1 MRAAQPSRMTL
12 GDERRGGFTL
22 IELLVVVLII
32 GILSAIAL
40 PQYQKAV
47 EKSRAAE
54 GLIMLRHLHDL
65 GQVALLSDP
74 EAAQLSFE
82 ALGANIQG
90 YTLHSDGGDQVAC
103 NKNWCFMTYSQLWGD
118 WPMDSPDAPMAR
130 RYIGGYDGD
139 LLYSLEYVSSQASGP
154 NGQIICTDDADN
166 YCSFFGTPSGNPI
179 KM

>member
-1 MRAAQPSRMTL
+1 MR
-12 GDERRGGFTL
+12 GFTL

-54 GLIMLRHLHDL
+54 GLIMLCHLHDL

-74 EAAQLSFE
+74 ETSALTFE
-82 ALGANIQG
+82 ELGANVQG
-90 YTLHSDGGDQVAC
+90 YTLQYDEGYQIAC
-103 NKNWCFMTYSQLWGD
+103 NKNWCFITCSELWGD
-118 WPMDSPDAPMAR
+118 WPMESLDSPMVR
-130 RYIGGYDGD
+130 RYIGGYDGE
-139 LLYSLEYVSSQASGP
+139 LLYSLEYVSSQGDGP
-154 NGQIICTDDADN
+154 NGQIICTDDSDN
-166 YCSFFGTPSGNPI
+166 YCSLFGTTSGNPI